1 MNEFYWITRLD
12 SIDTLLTVFAV
23 VAILAFFVCL
33 IACGITYD
41 DECFDSEERAKKVR
55 KYFRRSSTLSFICFI
70 LFATVNTF
78 LPSTEDAYI
87 IYGVGGTF
95 DYLKQNETAKKIPD
109 KVITAIDSYLN
120 TQIEN
125 LQTPTEEID
134 TVK

>member
-12 SIDTLLTVFAV
+12 SIDALLTVFAV
-23 VAILAFFVCL
+23 IAIIVFCICL
-33 IACGITYD
+33 VGVGVTYD
-41 DECFDSEERAKKVR
+41 DECFDDDERAKKVR
-55 KYFRRSSTLSFICFI
+55 KYFRKSGILSLICFT
-70 LFATVNTF
+70 LFSVVNTF

-95 DYLKQNETAKKIPD
+95 DYLKQNDKAKELPD
-109 KVITAIDSYLN
+109 KVIIAIDSYLN

-125 LQTPTEEID
+125 LQTPKEETD